1 MPRSVPNGIRSQF
14 VSRRSRIFRALVRV
28 GVASTLVAV
37 AAVGGMSISPNEGR
51 VVQAAG
57 ESLGSGG
64 EYHPVETPVRIF
76 DSRVPA
82 LDVAPLGRKVSTSV
96 AAGIPFEIQVVG
108 VGGLPAFVDSG
119 DPGTDDDNVLAVAV
133 NVTVITPSREGWLRA
148 FGTGA
153 AEGESSVVNF
163 AAGQVVPNTAILRPG
178 ANGKLSIRLFSPVPG
193 DADVAIDLFGWFST
207 TAWGAPGGGRG
218 SRLVP
223 VGPGRIFDS
232 RLPAFGA
239 TPLGAGSTTTIRIR
253 GTSSVSPVNPE
264 IVPNDDNV
272 TGVMV
277 NITGVNNLPTSKGTF
292 VSAIPEALPSG
303 QEPTTSNLNLY
314 PSQVRANLTIV
325 PVGADGAIRL
335 FNLLGDV
342 HLVVDVVAYL
352 IAGRPVD
359 SCDGRVVPLVVPFR
373 AFDTRQPAFFNAR
386 LAPGK
391 AEDWSFQDFV
401 NDVKIGTEPVGP
413 QVGLLGNLTAT
424 DLQRQYAS
432 VPVESF
438 LTAFPTPEVA
448 TSTDVPTVSNLNIKE
463 GSTIPN
469 LALLKYGSNAAGPNR
484 VRFYNPAGNIHYLLD
499 VSAVILDVC
508 APA

>member
-14 VSRRSRIFRALVRV
+14 VSRRSRIFRAFVRV

-57 ESLGSGG
+57 ELLGSGG
-64 EYHPVETPVRIF
+64 EYHPVTPVRIF

-96 AAGIPFEIQVVG
+96 AAGIPFEIQVAG
-108 VGGLPAFVDSG
+108 MGGLPPFVDSG

-207 TAWGAPGGGRG
+207 TVSGARG

-239 TPLGAGSTTTIRIR
+239 TPIGARQTKSIPIR
-253 GTSSVSPVNPE
+253 GASAVSPVIAE
-264 IVPNDDNV
+264 IVPNDANV

-277 NITGVNNLPTSKGTF
+277 NITGVNNLPTSQGTF
-292 VSAIPEALPSG
+292 VSAIPEALPAG

-325 PVGADGAIRL
+325 PVGADGSIRL
-335 FNLLGDV
+335 FNLAGDV

-352 IAGRPVD
+352 IAERPVT
-359 SCDGRVVPLVVPFR
+359 SCGGRVVPLVVPFR
-373 AFDTRQPAFFNAR
+373 AFDTREPAFFNAR

-391 AEDWSFQDFV
+391 AEDWSFEDFV

-438 LTAFPTPEVA
+438 LTAFPTPPVA

-469 LALLKYGSNAAGPNR
+469 LALLKYGSNADGPNR

-499 VSAVILDVC
+499 VSAVILDEC